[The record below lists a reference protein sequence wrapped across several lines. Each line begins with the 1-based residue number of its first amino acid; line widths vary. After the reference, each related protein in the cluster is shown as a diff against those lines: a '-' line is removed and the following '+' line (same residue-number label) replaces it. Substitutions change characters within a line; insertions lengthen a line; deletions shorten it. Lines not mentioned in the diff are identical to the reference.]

1 VRHAAC
7 RTYPG
12 KPKDPLASQT
22 PTSRKLLTHDDYD
35 LVAVGELGVSLFGQ
49 LMVNSDPDYYL
60 AARIVLGD
68 SALGG
73 AISFGAQVDYE
84 TDSLY
89 PQYESEGSSWWD
101 SGWGE
106 SLWNTLDRLPGLIDG
121 LPGDRTWGRGWWN
134 AFDTITTTVVRVRGP
149 SVTHNHPLHQ
159 TPMRRAVCVGR
170 TQLERRCVLLFC
182 VWGSRSTAPLGPR
195 RSVVLQQRLTHQ
207 PQ

>member
-1 VRHAAC
+1 MRHAAC

-12 KPKDPLASQT
+12 KPKDPPASQT
-22 PTSRKLLTHDDYD
+22 PTSRKLLSHDYSPSSTYWPNEDF
-35 LVAVGELGVSLFGQ
+35 VAVEELGVSLFGQ

-101 SGWGE
+101 SGDGE
-106 SLWNTLDRLPGLIDG
+106 SLWTLDKLPGLIDG
-121 LPGDRTWGRGWWN
+121 LPGDRTWAGG
-134 AFDTITTTVVRVRGP
+134 TLST
-149 SVTHNHPLHQ
+149 
-159 TPMRRAVCVGR
+159 
-170 TQLERRCVLLFC
+170 
-182 VWGSRSTAPLGPR
+182 RSPR
-195 RSVVLQQRLTHQ
+195 RWFAYVAH
-207 PQ
+207 P

>member
-12 KPKDPLASQT
+12 KPKDPPASQT

-49 LMVNSDPDYYL
+49 LMVNSDPEYYL
-60 AARIVLGD
+60 AARIMLGD

-73 AISFGAQVDYE
+73 AIIFGAQVDYG

-101 SGWGE
+101 SGDGE
-106 SLWNTLDRLPGLIDG
+106 SLWNTLDKLPGLIDG
-121 LPGDRTWGRGWWN
+121 LPGDRTWAGG
-134 AFDTITTTVVRVRGP
+134 TLST
-149 SVTHNHPLHQ
+149 
-159 TPMRRAVCVGR
+159 
-170 TQLERRCVLLFC
+170 
-182 VWGSRSTAPLGPR
+182 RSPR
-195 RSVVLQQRLTHQ
+195 RWFAYVAH
-207 PQ
+207 P